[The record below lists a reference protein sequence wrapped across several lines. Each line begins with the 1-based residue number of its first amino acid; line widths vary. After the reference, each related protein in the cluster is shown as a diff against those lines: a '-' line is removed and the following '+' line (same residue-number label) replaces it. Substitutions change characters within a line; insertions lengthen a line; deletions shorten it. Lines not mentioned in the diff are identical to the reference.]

1 MQIEVEFLRELA
13 AELIVVGAG
22 PVGLRVVQEFVRR
35 RPGVPVV
42 IFGDEPRLPYNRV
55 RLSSYLAG
63 EFGAGLGA
71 MDIALPADPCV
82 QTQFGCGVAAIDP
95 ARRSLRDARGRG
107 WRYRHLVLA
116 LGSRPHVPAI
126 PGIELPGVYTFR
138 SMRDAEQLAARRV
151 RSRHAVVIGGG
162 LLGLETARA
171 MRRFRTTV
179 SVIEHAGNVMA
190 RQLDARCAEALRRE
204 IERLGLR
211 VHVNDSVTRVLG
223 ATRVEAVQLR
233 GGAELE
239 CDTLIVA
246 AGIRPHIDLA
256 RDAGIAVGRG
266 IRVDD
271 GLQTSADGVYAVGEC
286 AEHREQVSGTVAPGY
301 AQAAVLAHRLVGG
314 AAQYVG
320 SQAAT
325 RLKVLDVPV
334 FSIGAVTPEQAP
346 RDARR
351 VHWQDGNRHRT
362 LVLRGRRLIGA
373 AAVGEWDEL
382 SRTQEAVLDARA
394 LWPWQAS
401 RFARTGR
408 VWPRREAQ
416 SVAQWPEAATVCNCT
431 GVTRG
436 RLSRA
441 LAAGCANVEALAAS
455 TGASTVCGS
464 CKPLLAQLVGV
475 DPVPAGP
482 VRGFRQIASASLFA
496 VLACVG
502 AYLAAP
508 VPYVPSIEVPWRWD
522 VLWRDSLAKQLSG
535 FSLLGLAAIGL
546 LISPRKRWAK
556 LRLGDFALWRLA
568 HVLLGAAAL
577 VGLYVHTGGRFGSRL
592 DLLLSALFSA
602 LILVGALAAGVL
614 AFEHRLAPAR
624 ATRVRTNLLW
634 AHLLLFWG
642 VPVLLTFHVV
652 KAYYF

>member
-1 MQIEVEFLRELA
+1 MQIEVEFLPELA

-22 PVGLRVVQEFVRR
+22 PIGLRVVQEFVRR
-35 RPGVPVV
+35 RPGAPVV

-71 MDIALPADPCV
+71 MDIALPAAPGV
-82 QTQFGCGVAAIDP
+82 QAQFGCSVTAID
-95 ARRSLRDARGRG
+95 AAGRRIVDERGRS

-116 LGSRPHVPAI
+116 LGSSPHVPAI
-126 PGIELPGVYTFR
+126 PGIDLPGVYTFR

-151 RSRHAVVIGGG
+151 RSRRAVVIGGG

-171 MRRFRTTV
+171 MRRFRTSVT
-179 SVIEHAGNVMA
+179 VIEHAAHVLS
-190 RQLDARCAEALRRE
+190 RQLDTRSAEALRRE

-211 VHVNDSVTRVLG
+211 LRLNESVTRVLG
-223 ATRVEAVQLR
+223 TTRVETVRLR
-233 GGAELE
+233 GGAELA

-246 AGIRPHIDLA
+246 TGIRPNIDLA

-271 GLQTSADGVYAVGEC
+271 GLQTSDDGIYAVGEC
-286 AEHREQVSGTVAPGY
+286 AEHREQLSGTVAPGY
-301 AQAAVLAHRLVGG
+301 EQAAVLAHRLAGG
-314 AAQYVG
+314 AAQYLG

-346 RDARR
+346 RDAKL
-351 VHWQDGNRHRT
+351 VHWQSGNCHRT

-382 SRTQEAVLDARA
+382 SRTQEAVVDARA
-394 LWPWQAS
+394 LWPWQAW

-416 SVAQWPEAATVCNCT
+416 SVAQWPEAAPVCNCT

-441 LAAGCANVEALAAS
+441 LAAGCASVETLAAA

-464 CKPLLAQLVGV
+464 CKPLLAQLVGA
-475 DPVPAGP
+475 DPVAAGP
-482 VRGFRQIASASLFA
+482 VRGSRQIAAAALFA
-496 VLACVG
+496 LLACV
-502 AYLAAP
+502 ALYLSAP
-508 VPYVPSIEVPWRWD
+508 VPYVPSMEVPWRWD
-522 VLWRDSLAKQLSG
+522 VLWRDALARQLSG
-535 FSLLGLAAIGL
+535 FSLLGLAALGL

-577 VGLYVHTGGRFGSRL
+577 VGLYVHTGGRFGGRL

-602 LILVGALAAGVL
+602 LILAGALAAGVL

-624 ATRVRTNLLW
+624 AASVRANLLW